1 MFLTHVS
8 IPFFDNS
15 WKKSFA
21 RLDILSSSSSI
32 LTVIS
37 FIYPLTYKRF
47 LKWLKNNRMVGRR
60 GAERERET
68 FIISFNIRWE
78 MTSTAFFLTDTEG
91 SRNRAYIYSVQGS
104 KRFGKRT
111 AKSPSA
117 MVQLDRTIS
126 EGALSA
132 TVNKI
137 WRFASL
143 KVEYLM
149 WGSAFM
155 KCSSVHN
162 NEQLESCE
170 RKKILTRTL
179 HRWSLACKEQAL
191 QKLVGLGTRFKREEI
206 SNCR

>member
-1 MFLTHVS
+1 MFS

-21 RLDILSSSSSI
+21 RLDILSSLSSI
-32 LTVIS
+32 LTAIS

-47 LKWLKNNRMVGRR
+47 SKWLKSNRMVGRR

-111 AKSPSA
+111 AKSPRA
-117 MVQLDRTIS
+117 IVQLDRTVS

-132 TVNKI
+132 TVNRI

-143 KVEYLM
+143 KDEYLM
-149 WGSAFM
+149 WGVLSWNVR
-155 KCSSVHN
+155 SVHN
-162 NEQLESCE
+162 YEQLESYE
-170 RKKILTRTL
+170 RKNTYQNSASMII
-179 HRWSLACKEQAL
+179 SLQRASIAEAWRS
-191 QKLVGLGTRFKREEI
+191 G
-206 SNCR
+206 N